1 MAQCDQCG
9 RHEDLP
15 YQCRRCGQTF
25 CAEHRLPENHA
36 CPGLNEWDD
45 PDGVFDSGFDDSVV
59 TDDDDGG
66 LFDSLTATGG
76 VAAYFRG
83 NVAYLV
89 LGLMWVTFALEWATI
104 VLSGI
109 GILPSGAFEFLF
121 VIQSDHLLRAWTW
134 VTSVFAHSPFSFF
147 HIVGNSIVI
156 YFFGPLVEEYVGSK
170 KFAALFIASGV
181 IAGLG
186 HMGAH
191 LVLVQMGMASGS
203 VGALGAS
210 GAAFAILGVLT
221 VLNPSLKVY
230 LYFLLPVPIWLF
242 TGAFAL
248 LSVVFFVDSGVAQAA
263 GQDNVAHFAHLA
275 GLAVGLA
282 YGAYVSGQRNV
293 PDQLT
298 FGGGG
303 RGPGG
308 PGGPGGRL

>member
-1 MAQCDQCG
+1 MAQCDACG

-25 CAEHRLPENHA
+25 CADHRLPENHD

-45 PDGVFDSGFDDSVV
+45 PDGVFDSGFDDSVS
-59 TDDDDGG
+59 TRGDDGG
-66 LFDSLTATGG
+66 ILDSLTATGG

-89 LGLMWVTFALEWATI
+89 LGLMWVTFGLEWVTI
-104 VLSGI
+104 ILSGT
-109 GILPSGAFEFLF
+109 GVLPSNAFEFLF
-121 VIQSDHLLRAWTW
+121 VIQSDHLLRVWTW
-134 VTSVFAHSPFSFF
+134 VTSVFAHSPFSFL

-156 YFFGPLVEEYVGSK
+156 YFFGPLVEKYVGSK
-170 KFAALFIASGV
+170 KFAALFVGSGV
-181 IAGLG
+181 VAGLG

-191 LVLVQMGMASGS
+191 LILVEMGMASGA

-248 LSVVFFVDSGVAQAA
+248 LSVVFFLNSGVAQAA
-263 GQDNVAHFAHLA
+263 GQGNVAHFAHLA
-275 GLAVGLA
+275 GLAVGLV
-282 YGAYVSGQRNV
+282 YGTYARDQRSV
-293 PDQLT
+293 PDRLT
-298 FGGGG
+298 FGGGD

-308 PGGPGGRL
+308 PGGRF

>member
-1 MAQCDQCG
+1 MAQCDACG

-15 YQCRRCGQTF
+15 YQCRRCGRTF
-25 CAEHRLPENHA
+25 CAEHRLPENHD

-45 PDGVFDSGFDDSVV
+45 PDGVFDSGFDDRG
-59 TDDDDGG
+59 TTDDDGG
-66 LFDSLTATGG
+66 LLDSLTATGG

-104 VLSGI
+104 VLSGM
-109 GILPSGAFEFLF
+109 GILPPGAFEFLF
-121 VIQSDHLLRAWTW
+121 VIQSDHLLRVWTW
-134 VTSVFAHSPFSFF
+134 VTSVFAHSPFSFL

-170 KFAALFIASGV
+170 KFAALFVASGV

-263 GQDNVAHFAHLA
+263 GQGNVAHFAHLA

-293 PDQLT
+293 PDRLT

-308 PGGPGGRL
+308 PGGPGGRF

>member
-1 MAQCDQCG
+1 MAQCDECG

-25 CAEHRLPENHA
+25 CAEHRLPENHD

-45 PDGVFDSGFDDSVV
+45 PDGVFGGGFDDGVS
-59 TDDDDGG
+59 TRAEDDGG
-66 LFDSLTATGG
+66 IVDSLTATGG

-89 LGLMWVTFALEWATI
+89 LGLMWVTFALEWATL
-104 VLSGI
+104 VLSGT
-109 GILPSGAFEFLF
+109 GVLPPNAFEFLF
-121 VIQSDHLLRAWTW
+121 VIQSNHLLRVWTW
-134 VTSVFAHSPFSFF
+134 VTSVFAHSPTSFL

-170 KFAALFIASGV
+170 KFAALFVGSGV
-181 IAGLG
+181 VAGLG

-191 LVLVQMGMASGS
+191 LALVEMGMASGT

-248 LSVVFFVDSGVAQAA
+248 LSVVFFLNSGVAQAA
-263 GQDNVAHFAHLA
+263 GQGNVAHFAHLA
-275 GLAVGLA
+275 GLAVGLV
-282 YGAYVSGQRNV
+282 YGTYVRDRRSV
-293 PDQLT
+293 PDKLT

-303 RGPGG
+303 GRRGPGG
-308 PGGPGGRL
+308 PGGRF